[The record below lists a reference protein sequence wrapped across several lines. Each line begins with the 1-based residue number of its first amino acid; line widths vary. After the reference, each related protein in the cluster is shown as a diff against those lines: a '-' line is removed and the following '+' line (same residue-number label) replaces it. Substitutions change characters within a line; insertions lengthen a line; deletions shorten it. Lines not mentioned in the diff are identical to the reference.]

1 MRWIILGP
9 VLTSLAVV
17 AYGFLHSLLA
27 SKGAKE
33 WAVDTFGIAARR
45 FYRLIFNGIGVLT
58 LLPVLA
64 IPTLLPGQTI
74 YQLTGLWLIL
84 ATLGQAL
91 AVIILIIG
99 LLQTDPWKFI
109 GLRQLI
115 DHPDD
120 KEHQLVVNGL
130 YQCVRHPLY
139 TAGLLFIWLIPI
151 MTTSLLV
158 LNLGLTIYI
167 CIGSIYEEK
176 RLQSEF
182 GSTYLEYRGKVPW
195 LFPNLRKFIAR

>member
-9 VLTSLAVV
+9 VLTFLAIV
-17 AYGFLHSLLA
+17 AYGLLHSLMA
-27 SKGAKE
+27 SKSAKA
-33 WAVDTFGIAARR
+33 WADDTFGRVAKR
-45 FYRLIFNGIGVLT
+45 FYRLIFNAIGLLT

-99 LLQTDPWKFI
+99 LLQTDPWEFLGIK
-109 GLRQLI
+109 QLI

-130 YQCVRHPLY
+130 YRCVRHPLY

-167 CIGSIYEEK
+167 CIGSIFEEK
-176 RLQSEF
+176 RLQSKF
-182 GSTYLEYRGKVPW
+182 GSSYLEYREKVPW
-195 LFPNLRKFIAR
+195 LFPSLRKCIAR

>member
-9 VLTSLAVV
+9 VLTFLAVV
-17 AYGFLHSLLA
+17 AYGLLHSLLA
-27 SKGAKE
+27 SKGAKA
-33 WAVDTFGIAARR
+33 WADDSFGTAARR
-45 FYRLIFNGIGVLT
+45 FYRLIFNAIGVLT

-84 ATLGQAL
+84 ATLGQGL

-99 LLQTDPWKFI
+99 LLQTDPWKFL

-115 DHPDD
+115 DHSDE
-120 KEHQLVVNGL
+120 KEHKLVVNGL
-130 YQCVRHPLY
+130 YRCVRHPLY
-139 TAGLLFIWLIPI
+139 TAGLLFIWLVPI

-158 LNLGLTIYI
+158 LNLGLTLYI
-167 CIGSIYEEK
+167 CIGSIFEEK
-176 RLQSEF
+176 RLQLEF
-182 GSTYLEYRGKVPW
+182 GPSYLEYQEKIPW
-195 LFPNLRKFIAR
+195 LIPNLRKCIAR